1 MTNSRREFLK
11 RGALA
16 AFAASVP
23 LRLSEKRRILSPSR
37 KFALN
42 KAAFEAQV
50 NTNFL
55 INIGALNVPVTL
67 VDVVSFASP
76 SQTAAGK
83 EGYSLLFLGSPNA
96 KLQQNTYLIQHQ
108 VLGTFPLLIVP
119 IGMDTESGPVYEA
132 VINHLNP

>member
-1 MTNSRREFLK
+1 MTSSRREFLK
-11 RGALA
+11 RGTLM

-23 LRLSEKRRILSPSR
+23 LSLSEKARILSPSR

-42 KAAFEAQV
+42 KAAFEAQL
-50 NTNFL
+50 NTKFL

-76 SQTAAGK
+76 NQTALGK
-83 EGYSLLFLGSPNA
+83 EGFSLLFLGAPDA

-108 VLGTFPLLIVP
+108 ELGTFPLLIVP
-119 IGMDTESGPVYEA
+119 VGMDTGSGPLYEA
-132 VINHLNP
+132 VINRLNP